1 MFEIAEQFL
10 VQEVNLIPYI
20 FGLYVLFDLTGTLL
34 FNKR

>member
-1 MFEIAEQFL
+1 MFEIAEQFMIQL
-10 VQEVNLIPYI
+10 VNIIPYL